1 MQSAA
6 SLGDGGVDIVDGIEV
21 SVGEGFV
28 DERPKML
35 GRLQFRGARGLID
48 EPDAVRNREVFR
60 RVPAGIVEL
69 QHNDAVA
76 AGAQAPARRYGG

>member
-69 QHNDAVA
+69 QHDDAVA